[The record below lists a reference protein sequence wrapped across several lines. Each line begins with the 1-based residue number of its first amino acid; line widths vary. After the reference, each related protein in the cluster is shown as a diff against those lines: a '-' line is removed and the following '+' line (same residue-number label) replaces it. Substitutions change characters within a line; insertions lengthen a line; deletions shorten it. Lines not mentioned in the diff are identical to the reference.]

1 MILYLL
7 FTGVMVA
14 AFALALLM
22 TLYDDPKSQDDRL
35 IYMAGLAAIC
45 RSSPLPSSSRRLLA
59 SRRVR
64 ATVFPVRN
72 VPQSVLDR
80 PEPLAYLCIL

>member
-7 FTGVMVA
+7 FTWVMVA

-35 IYMAGLAAIC
+35 IYMAGLAAIW
-45 RSSPLPSSSRRLLA
+45 PLIAFAFLVSAFAWLLGALARLFSR
-59 SRRVR
+59 
-64 ATVFPVRN
+64 
-72 VPQSVLDR
+72 
-80 PEPLAYLCIL
+80 